1 MPIKIDGHNIFN
13 PRVGGTNIKRIMVGS
28 NRVWPSG
35 EAWFDWPYYT
45 EECTD
50 ASYGAAGMAKIIED
64 RTNWEAFA
72 PIFAPGYSPNFTT
85 PWWGTV
91 TTDDNG
97 CFCIQIPENQAGSY
111 RVTGS
116 VDVINSAN
124 YDRPNIVLESSM
136 TYKYGTTSYSANA
149 TIYDGNVPSGKWVT
163 YPIDVTLTTNFGY
176 AQKIYPFTHCVVGS
190 AALYTYLP
198 FRFANIRIGI
208 QRVYV

>member
-13 PRVGGTNIKRIMVGS
+13 PQVGTTKLKRIMVGS

-35 EAWFDWPYYT
+35 EAWFDWPHYT

-50 ASYGAAGMAKIIED
+50 PAYGAGGMAKILED

-72 PIFAPGYSPNFTT
+72 PIFSPGYSPNFTT

-97 CFCIQIPENQAGSY
+97 CFCIQIPANQAGSY

-116 VDVINSAN
+116 VDVINST
-124 YDRPNIVLESSM
+124 YDNIPRIWLESSM

-149 TIYDGNVPSGKWVT
+149 TIYQGIVPSGRWVT
-163 YPIDVTLTTNFGY
+163 YPIDVILTTNYGY
-176 AQKIYPFTHCVVGS
+176 AQKIYPFSYCIPGVTG
-190 AALYTYLP
+190 AYLP
-198 FRFANIRIGI
+198 FRFGNIRVGI